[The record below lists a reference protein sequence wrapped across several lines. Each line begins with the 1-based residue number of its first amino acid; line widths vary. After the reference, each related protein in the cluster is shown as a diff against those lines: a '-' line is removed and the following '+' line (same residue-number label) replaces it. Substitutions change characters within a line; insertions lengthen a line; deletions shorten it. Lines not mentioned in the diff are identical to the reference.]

1 MFVTHKMLLFILW
14 KNQER
19 ECRKNGGRNPKNE
32 AEFEMQEKPN
42 KRPIVQQGK
51 TETASATSLIW
62 FILFAK

>member
-1 MFVTHKMLLFILW
+1 MKESR
-14 KNQER
+14 ER
-19 ECRKNGGRNPKNE
+19 MQREWREIERNPKNE

-62 FILFAK
+62 FILSTK